1 MHIKRYLPSPS
12 SSTINVFGPTEAT
25 EIGKDSCIIG
35 TPCNFPLL
43 LKDAHIMRLFLAL
56 HRSIFVGKTSNNIIT
71 GPFPLKARSLSL
83 SPREREVLKHSLYA
97 VTWLAFVVSSRTL
110 IQGRTPHK
118 NRLGSTF
125 IISHDFE
132 LFFIEQ

>member
-1 MHIKRYLPSPS
+1 MHIKRYLPS
-12 SSTINVFGPTEAT
+12 SSTIMFSVQPTT

-35 TPCNFPLL
+35 TACNFPLL

-83 SPREREVLKHSLYA
+83 TKRERERSFEALYA
-97 VTWLAFVVSSRTL
+97 VT
-110 IQGRTPHK
+110 
-118 NRLGSTF
+118 
-125 IISHDFE
+125 
-132 LFFIEQ
+132 

>member
-1 MHIKRYLPSPS
+1 MFS
-12 SSTINVFGPTEAT
+12 VQPTT

-35 TPCNFPLL
+35 IPCNFPLL

-83 SPREREVLKHSLYA
+83 TKREKLWSTLCYDL
-97 VTWLAFVVSSRTL
+97 TWLAFVVSSRTL

-132 LFFIEQ
+132 LFFIEQQAFSGLFLDKDRYICFI

>member
-1 MHIKRYLPSPS
+1 MFS
-12 SSTINVFGPTEAT
+12 VQPTT

-71 GPFPLKARSLSL
+71 GPFPLKARSLSP
-83 SPREREVLKHSLYA
+83 SKRER
-97 VTWLAFVVSSRTL
+97 SSEALTL
-110 IQGRTPHK
+110 CCDLTCVRCVQ
-118 NRLGSTF
+118 
-125 IISHDFE
+125 
-132 LFFIEQ
+132 